1 MEVLHDTFQF
11 NAIPIGWPTVGL
23 LGNHGQHHRP
33 RLCLPETLVEKT
45 QRVRLIQADL
55 PAATLGPRKVIQRK

>member
-11 NAIPIGWPTVGL
+11 NAIPYWLAHCVGL
-23 LGNHGQHHRP
+23 LEKPWSTPQA

-45 QRVRLIQADL
+45 QRVRAYSS
-55 PAATLGPRKVIQRK
+55 